1 MTIEPE
7 QSINTGVAG
16 VGATTVPIV
25 DKRKAKT
32 TLIMEDGQ
40 VLIMGGLRKKEIRIA
55 KNQIPLLG
63 DIPLVG
69 FLFTYDKRDVKNSEL
84 IVLISPHINKGEP
97 IPDDAMKKFKEL
109 KDKPVLSLPPDWRD
123 PFRNIGKQPQGK

>member
-1 MTIEPE
+1 MVIEPE
-7 QSINTGVAG
+7 RSINTSVAG

-97 IPDDAMKKFKEL
+97 IPEDAMKKFTEL
-109 KDKPVLSLPPDWRD
+109 KEKPVLSLPPD
-123 PFRNIGKQPQGK
+123 